1 MANSNLQGLIIF
13 FVTILI
19 MVMSYTY
26 IADQLNTLA
35 IAEGASAF
43 IVVINLVFPY
53 LYFTIILGS
62 MIAVLWKVFD

>member
-1 MANSNLQGLIIF
+1 MTESNTQNLIIF

-26 IADQLNTLA
+26 IADQINTLA
-35 IAEGASAF
+35 IAEGASSF

-53 LYFTIILGS
+53 LYFTVILGS
-62 MIAVLWKVFD
+62 LIAILWKVFD

>member
-1 MANSNLQGLIIF
+1 MANSQGLIVF

-26 IADQLNTLA
+26 IADQINALA

>member
-1 MANSNLQGLIIF
+1 MTEGNTQNLIIF

-26 IADQLNTLA
+26 IADQINTLA
-35 IAEGASAF
+35 IAPGASSF
-43 IVVINLVFPY
+43 IIVINLVFPY

-62 MIAVLWKVFD
+62 LIAVLWKVFD